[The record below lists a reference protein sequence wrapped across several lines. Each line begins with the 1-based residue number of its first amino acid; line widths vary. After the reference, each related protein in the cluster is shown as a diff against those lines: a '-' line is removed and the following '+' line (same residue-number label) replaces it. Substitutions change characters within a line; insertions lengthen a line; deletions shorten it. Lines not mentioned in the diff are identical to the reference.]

1 MSVSA
6 GNQLFWLST
15 LQPSLTTAPHSSGW
29 NGFVLTP
36 RCFLTN
42 LGATVSTPRLV
53 ASHLPLISMSLILE
67 SFSIR
72 LSEDATADNVM
83 CVVPTKFAPNDF
95 NAFHK
100 FTIASEFGM

>member
-36 RCFLTN
+36 RCFLTI

-53 ASHLPLISMSLILE
+53 ASHLPPATFISLISDI
-67 SFSIR
+67 FFIR
-72 LSEDATADNVM
+72 SGEDAPAEFRPLHSSM
-83 CVVPTKFAPNDF
+83 MAS
-95 NAFHK
+95 AFGIK
-100 FTIASEFGM
+100 SLLSQP